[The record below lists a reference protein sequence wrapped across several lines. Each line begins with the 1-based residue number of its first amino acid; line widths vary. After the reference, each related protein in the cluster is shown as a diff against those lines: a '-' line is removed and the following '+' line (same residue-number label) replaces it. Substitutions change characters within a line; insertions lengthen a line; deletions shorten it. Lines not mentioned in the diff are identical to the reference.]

1 MTVPTALSAPVRPAG
16 TLASPARP
24 GSEGARRRPVA
35 EQVLLYGFVVG
46 PFLALLVGIGLAVA
60 GHGISLLDAVLA
72 VVFYAVSGLGVT
84 VGYHRLL
91 THGSFKARRPLRV
104 ALAIGGSMSVEG
116 DVVQWVADHRRH
128 HQFSDKDGDPHS
140 PWRFG
145 TSPRAVLKG
154 LWWAHTGWL
163 FDREQSSKAR
173 YAPDLLAD
181 KDIAVVHR
189 LFPLWVT
196 VSLLA
201 PPLIAFAVTGGSWLA
216 AGSALLWASAVRI
229 LLLHHVTWSINSI
242 CHAVGEQRFQ
252 TRDRSTNVWPLSV
265 LSFGESWH
273 NWHHADPTSAR
284 HGVDKFQ
291 FDSSARLIAL
301 FEWLGWVSD
310 VRWPRKERLA
320 AKRA

>member
-24 GSEGARRRPVA
+24 GSEGARRRPMA

-196 VSLLA
+196 VSVLA
-201 PPLIAFAVTGGSWLA
+201 PPLIAFAVTGGR
-216 AGSALLWASAVRI
+216 GSRRALRSCGRVRCAS
-229 LLLHHVTWSINSI
+229 S
-242 CHAVGEQRFQ
+242 C
-252 TRDRSTNVWPLSV
+252 ST
-265 LSFGESWH
+265 
-273 NWHHADPTSAR
+273 T
-284 HGVDKFQ
+284 
-291 FDSSARLIAL
+291 
-301 FEWLGWVSD
+301 
-310 VRWPRKERLA
+310 
-320 AKRA
+320 